1 MCNYNIFRIVVIGL
15 TFVFQTTFLFSQITE
30 DSVEIYF
37 VRILNEYRK
46 TLHEGIKDVTVNKT
60 ASLGCEHHNNY
71 LFNMVWV
78 NKTPGSN
85 KAILSHQETPFAT
98 IGVDE
103 FKYVGKDTLISNF
116 ADRII
121 FYNTNKDFAPNAEV
135 IASGYY
141 FLDGLTNEKLA
152 KKFFKSF
159 MESKPHKEQLDR
171 NDYHS
176 LAIDCKVE
184 LDKVFANASIVV
196 VTGGNGIKIGNY
208 QTFKN

>member
-1 MCNYNIFRIVVIGL
+1 MCNNNLFRIVVTGL
-15 TFVFQTTFLFSQITE
+15 AIVFQTTFLFSQITG
-30 DSVEIYF
+30 DSVEFYF
-37 VRILNEYRK
+37 VKILNEYRK
-46 TLHEGIKDVTVNKT
+46 TLHDGIKDVTVNKM

-78 NKTPGSN
+78 NKTPGN
-85 KAILSHQETPFAT
+85 DKFILSHQENPLET
-98 IGVDE
+98 IGIDV

-135 IASGYY
+135 IASGSY
-141 FLDGLTNEKLA
+141 FLDGITNEYIA
-152 KKFFKSF
+152 KKLFMSF
-159 MESKPHKEQLDR
+159 MKSKPHKEQLDR

-176 LAIDCKVE
+176 LAIDCRVE
-184 LDKVFANASIVV
+184 LDKVFADASIVV
-196 VTGGNGIKIGNY
+196 VTGGNGIKFGNY

>member
-1 MCNYNIFRIVVIGL
+1 MCNYNFFRIIAIGL
-15 TFVFQTTFLFSQITE
+15 AFVFHPAFLFSQIIE
-30 DSVEIYF
+30 DSVEFYF
-37 VRILNEYRK
+37 VRILNEHRK

-78 NKTPGSN
+78 NKTPGN
-85 KAILSHQETPFAT
+85 EMFILSHQETPFET
-98 IGVDE
+98 IGVNE
-103 FKYVGKDTLISNF
+103 YKYVGKDTLISNF

-135 IASGYY
+135 IASGSY
-141 FLDGLTNEKLA
+141 FLDGITNEYIA
-152 KKFFKSF
+152 KKLFMSF
-159 MESKPHKEQLDR
+159 MKSKPHKEQLDR

>member
-1 MCNYNIFRIVVIGL
+1 MCNYNFFRIIAIGL
-15 TFVFQTTFLFSQITE
+15 AFVFHPAFLFSQIIE
-30 DSVEIYF
+30 DSVEFYF
-37 VRILNEYRK
+37 VRILNEHRK

-78 NKTPGSN
+78 NKTPGN
-85 KAILSHQETPFAT
+85 EMFILSHQETPFET
-98 IGVDE
+98 IGVNE
-103 FKYVGKDTLISNF
+103 YKYVGKDTLISNF

-135 IASGYY
+135 IASGSY
-141 FLDGLTNEKLA
+141 FLDGITNEYLA
-152 KKFFKSF
+152 KKLFMSF
-159 MESKPHKEQLDR
+159 MKSKPHKEQLDR

>member
-1 MCNYNIFRIVVIGL
+1 VCNNNLFRIVVTGL
-15 TFVFQTTFLFSQITE
+15 AIVFQTTFLFSQITG
-30 DSVEIYF
+30 DSVEFYF
-37 VRILNEYRK
+37 VKILNEYRK
-46 TLHEGIKDVTVNKT
+46 TLHDGIKDVTVNKM

-78 NKTPGSN
+78 NKTPGN
-85 KAILSHQETPFAT
+85 DKFILSHQENPLET
-98 IGVDE
+98 IGIDV

-135 IASGYY
+135 IASGSY
-141 FLDGLTNEKLA
+141 FLDGITNEYIA
-152 KKFFKSF
+152 KKLFMSF
-159 MESKPHKEQLDR
+159 MKSKPHKEQLDR

-176 LAIDCKVE
+176 LAIDCRVE
-184 LDKVFANASIVV
+184 LDKVFADASIVV
-196 VTGGNGIKIGNY
+196 VTGGNGIKFGNY

>member
-1 MCNYNIFRIVVIGL
+1 MKTTLIFCL
-15 TFVFQTTFLFSQITE
+15 SFLPTLLFSQITG
-30 DSVEIYF
+30 DSVQFYF
-37 VRILNEYRK
+37 VRILNKYRK
-46 TLHEGIKDVTVNKT
+46 TLHDGIKDVTVNKT

-78 NKTPGSN
+78 NKTPGN
-85 KAILSHQETPFAT
+85 DKFILSHQETPLET
-98 IGVDE
+98 IGVDV
-103 FKYVGKDTLISNF
+103 FKYMGKDTLISNF

-121 FYNTNKDFAPNAEV
+121 FYNTNKDFSPNAEV
-135 IASGYY
+135 IASGSY
-141 FLDGLTNEKLA
+141 FLDGITNEYIA
-152 KKFFKSF
+152 KKLFMSF
-159 MESKPHKEQLDR
+159 MKSKPHKEQLDR

-184 LDKVFANASIVV
+184 FDKVFANTSIVV